1 MPIHLLYA
9 FLFILFLSNHSY
21 AGIYNHMEVLV
32 GEKAAGMGGAFTAIA
47 DDTTATY
54 YNPAGI
60 VQIPFNRMSASAN
73 AVTFKTREGKF
84 FIEDNEKL
92 TSFDFIPNFWGVVI
106 STSLGKFGFSIVVP
120 ESDNF
125 ELHEKYSDVSLLG
138 YTWNTARE
146 DITIEAD
153 TYLIGPSYAISI
165 LPGLSAG
172 VSLYFLYNTFTE
184 NIYNFWDTD
193 YIDVDDGLSYSFLLE
208 NSRGLNGSG
217 TGITGKAGFLY
228 KINDNIQ
235 FSLVFRPLTMIAEEV
250 KVRQVAYQS
259 NINENNVV
267 KSFERGNVEGSVS
280 FTRKRPY
287 ASTIGV
293 AYLPLD
299 RMTIAMDVSYYGSA
313 EYLEKA
319 KAIGDNFEAV
329 DTQRKIIF
337 EEVVNGNIGVEYMLT
352 SSIPFRAG
360 IYTDLSA
367 VPEVKDVDTPQATHL
382 DKYGMTLSSGY
393 MKSNSTVIAGVKY
406 GIGRGYGTAP
416 DYSENEIDFKNKK
429 EPYTQTDVV
438 LFISGS
444 YMF

>member
-1 MPIHLLYA
+1 MLIHLLSA
-9 FLFILFLSNHSY
+9 FIFILFFANLSY
-21 AGIYNHMEVLV
+21 AGIYNHMEVLI

-60 VQIPFNRMSASAN
+60 VQIPFNSMSASAN
-73 AVTFKTREGKF
+73 AITFKTREGKF
-84 FIEDNEKL
+84 FIKDDEKL
-92 TSFDFIPNFWGVVI
+92 TSFDFIPNFWGVVM

-138 YTWNTARE
+138 YTWNTARD

-153 TYLIGPSYAISI
+153 TYMIGPSYAVSI

-184 NIYNFWDTD
+184 NIYNFWDTK
-193 YIDVDDGLSYSFLLE
+193 YIDVDDGLSYSYLLE
-208 NSRGLNGSG
+208 NNRGLNGSG
-217 TGITGKAGFLY
+217 TGVTGKAGFLY
-228 KINDNIQ
+228 KINDKLQ
-235 FSLVFRPLTMIAEEV
+235 FSGVFRPLTMIAEEV

-259 NINENNVV
+259 NINENGVV
-267 KSFERGNVEGSVS
+267 KNFERGNVEGSVS
-280 FTRKRPY
+280 FTRRRPY
-287 ASTIGV
+287 VSTLGV
-293 AYLPLD
+293 AYFPSD
-299 RMTIAMDVSYYGSA
+299 RVTFAMDVSYYGPA
-313 EYLEKA
+313 EYLEKT
-319 KAIGDNFEAV
+319 KAIGENFESKDA
-329 DTQRKIIF
+329 QRKIIF

-352 SSIPFRAG
+352 SSIPIRAG

-367 VPEVKDVDTPQATHL
+367 APEVKDMNTPQATHL
-382 DKYGMTLSSGY
+382 DKYGLTLSSGY

-416 DYSENEIDFKNKK
+416 DYSTNVITFKK
-429 EPYTQTDVV
+429 EPYIQTDIVM
-438 LFISGS
+438 FISGT

>member
-1 MPIHLLYA
+1 MLSHLLYA
-9 FLFILFLSNHSY
+9 FLFILALANLSY

-60 VQIPFNRMSASAN
+60 VQIPFNSMSASAN

-84 FIEDNEKL
+84 FIKDDEKL
-92 TSFDFIPNFWGVVI
+92 TSFDFIPNFWGVVM

-138 YTWNTARE
+138 YTWNTARD

-153 TYLIGPSYAISI
+153 TYLIGPSYAVSI
-165 LPGLSAG
+165 LPGFSVG

-184 NIYNFWDTD
+184 NIYNFWDTN
-193 YIDVDDGLSYSFLLE
+193 YIDVNDGLSYSYLLE

-217 TGITGKAGFLY
+217 TGVTGKIGFLY
-228 KINDNIQ
+228 KINDKFH
-235 FSLVFRPLTMIAEEV
+235 FSGVFKPLTMIAEEV

-259 NINENNVV
+259 NINENDVV

-287 ASTIGV
+287 SSTIGMS
-293 AYLPLD
+293 YFPSD
-299 RMTIAMDVSYYGSA
+299 HMTLAMDISYYGPT
-313 EYLEKA
+313 EYREKT
-319 KAIGDNFEAV
+319 KTLNENFDPVNA
-329 DTQRKIIF
+329 QRKVIF
-337 EEVVNGNIGVEYMLT
+337 EEVVNGNLGIEYMLT
-352 SSIPFRAG
+352 SSIPLRTG

-367 VPEVKDVDTPQATHL
+367 APDVKDINMVQATHL
-382 DKYGMTLSSGY
+382 DKYGITLSSGY

-416 DYSENEIDFKNKK
+416 DYSTNEIIFKRK
-429 EPYTQTDVV
+429 PYTQTDIV
-438 LFISGS
+438 LFISGT